1 MLTLLNSLSIMTSNA
16 LTFSPGSSTI
26 SGTSDFDLTDPGQ
39 LYLNWPAISL
49 TLWAFL
55 YEVLCTVYF
64 SSIVTR
70 YKEFNIKGRAKTF
83 SRSHSSLQS
92 KTVLKI
98 KSSGLTK
105 LLLRSIFTSCPCHA
119 NNLKANRFAPLWE
132 PLCSHNRPPG
142 RGRHSRVERSRAQHQ
157 LRLVLLQVLKPDTEP
172 GCESMQGASFLD
184 IKAQL
189 TFHCLCSSKQENR
202 HGFHKHM
209 TWGRRGLSVSEN

>member
-64 SSIVTR
+64 PSIVTR

-105 LLLRSIFTSCPCHA
+105 LLLRSKGSFWKTKYKRLSIQPIFT
-119 NNLKANRFAPLWE
+119 N
-132 PLCSHNRPPG
+132 
-142 RGRHSRVERSRAQHQ
+142 Q
-157 LRLVLLQVLKPDTEP
+157 LDLLYSILEFI
-172 GCESMQGASFLD
+172 SFYTFYFS
-184 IKAQL
+184 IK
-189 TFHCLCSSKQENR
+189 
-202 HGFHKHM
+202 
-209 TWGRRGLSVSEN
+209 